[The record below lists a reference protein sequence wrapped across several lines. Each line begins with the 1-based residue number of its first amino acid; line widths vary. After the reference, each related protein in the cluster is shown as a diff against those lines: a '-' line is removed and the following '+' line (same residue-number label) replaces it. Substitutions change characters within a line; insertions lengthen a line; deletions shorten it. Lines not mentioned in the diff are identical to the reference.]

1 MITPSD
7 LRRRPSRSRD
17 STESSGLH
25 WLRAKKRITFKL
37 CLLVNKAINGL
48 APSYLQDLCV
58 PVTTVYARSA
68 LRSAA
73 RWDVVP
79 RTRRRLGNRAFC
91 VAGPTAWNSLP
102 PDIRTSSSLITFKN
116 LLKTH
121 WFIQSSKWKRPLKE
135 DIRDQIRL
143 KKNLWR
149 TYVRDRD
156 NSSWLK
162 YTKQRNKVKQVIK
175 NDLQEKNRIAEQYK
189 SNPKTFWKYVN
200 SKSKH
205 TEKIGDL
212 KVTD

>member
-102 PDIRTSSSLITFKN
+102 PDIRTALSLITFKN

-121 WFIQSSKWKRPLKE
+121 LFIQHSILLCNVIRVSCAVRRPCSDFVDMFLSFYYYYYYYYHHAF
-135 DIRDQIRL
+135 
-143 KKNLWR
+143 N
-149 TYVRDRD
+149 
-156 NSSWLK
+156 
-162 YTKQRNKVKQVIK
+162 
-175 NDLQEKNRIAEQYK
+175 
-189 SNPKTFWKYVN
+189 
-200 SKSKH
+200 
-205 TEKIGDL
+205 
-212 KVTD
+212 